1 MTPEQL
7 KQLIPHEHVLRFDVL
22 EWDYNY
28 KLEARRIPVTKTGQF
43 IKELNGKALLL
54 LSDESEIWVEAERV
68 EVVPKFAE
76 F

>member
-7 KQLIPHEHVLRFDVL
+7 KKLTPHESTLTFTMLVWDFNFNL
-22 EWDYNY
+22 EG
-28 KLEARRIPVTKTGQF
+28 RMFPVTKTGQF

-54 LSDESEIWVEAERV
+54 LSDESEIWVEAERL
-68 EVVPKFAE
+68 EAVPKFAE